1 MSTASEI
8 YRFAVI
14 ARLAYLDDAKKQFN
28 DLGYADW
35 WIFDVDGAQAHIAA
49 NEKEIIVAFRGTEP
63 NEFNDIKADLKAY
76 HKDGFHG
83 GFYNEY
89 KKLQS
94 DILDRLNKLQRA
106 MDRPIYITG
115 HSLGGAM
122 ATVAAYH
129 MPYASGLYTFGSPR
143 AVSIFNKRKL
153 KVPHYR
159 TVNNN
164 DIVPKVPMTFM
175 GFKHCGTLQYLN
187 FYGNIRKMTYWQRVK
202 DSWRGRRQALKKG
215 QVFDGIYDHSMDE
228 YCRFLSDGD

>member
-14 ARLAYLDDAKKQFN
+14 SRLAYLDDAREQFSK
-28 DLGYADW
+28 LGYNEWYLID
-35 WIFDVDGAQAHIAA
+35 IDGAQVHIAA
-49 NEKEIIVAFRGTEP
+49 NAQEVIVAFRGTEP
-63 NEFNDIKADLKAY
+63 TEFNDIKADLKAY
-76 HKDGFHG
+76 HKKGFHG
-83 GFYNEY
+83 GFLNEF
-89 KKLQS
+89 KKVQAQL
-94 DILDRLNKLQRA
+94 IDRLGKLKRA
-106 MDRPIYITG
+106 MPRPVYITG

-129 MPYASGLYTFGSPR
+129 LPTAKGLYTFGSPR
-143 AVSIFNKRKL
+143 AVSLFNRQKL
-153 KVPHYR
+153 QVPHYR

-164 DIVPKVPMTFM
+164 DIVPKVPFAIMC
-175 GFKHCGTLQYLN
+175 FKHTGQLQYLN
-187 FYGNIRKMTYWQRVK
+187 FYGNIRKMTPWQRFK